1 MNNNRSLRDNC
12 EIWIRF
18 DQLLRRVCKTNQ
30 RSIISPAQQQD
41 EYEQSGA
48 PQQNDH
54 SNDLIAEEVRSF
66 KAVHEI
72 YTVSDEAY
80 VRYVVVLL
88 CYSRIFSYITTSF
101 FRLTIVN
108 YLKCQ
113 GSLKPLRDMII
124 YSYLQRKV
132 IKERENKTKCNDAH
146 LMTEAYHKGLLV
158 QGSNVPADLAA
169 EIGRFR
175 AEV

>member
-30 RSIISPAQQQD
+30 RSIISPAQQP
-41 EYEQSGA
+41 EYEESGA

-88 CYSRIFSYITTSF
+88 CYSRFIF
-101 FRLTIVN
+101 
-108 YLKCQ
+108 
-113 GSLKPLRDMII
+113 
-124 YSYLQRKV
+124 
-132 IKERENKTKCNDAH
+132 A
-146 LMTEAYHKGLLV
+146 
-158 QGSNVPADLAA
+158 
-169 EIGRFR
+169 
-175 AEV
+175 